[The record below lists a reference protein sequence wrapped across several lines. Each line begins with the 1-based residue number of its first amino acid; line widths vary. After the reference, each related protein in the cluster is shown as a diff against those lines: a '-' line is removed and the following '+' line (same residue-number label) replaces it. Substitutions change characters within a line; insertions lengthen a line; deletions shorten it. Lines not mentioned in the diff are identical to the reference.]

1 MSIYRKG
8 SIAFGFAAVMLMAA
22 AGGAFAHP
30 AHYQDYQAYS
40 AAPMQNAAAYRALS
54 PSSYNLLV
62 GPGVTTVGIAP
73 GDRTTPVGA
82 D

>member
-1 MSIYRKG
+1 MSIYRNTFIKF
-8 SIAFGFAAVMLMAA
+8 SLAAAMLTAA
-22 AGGAFAHP
+22 AGGALAQT
-30 AHYQDYQAYS
+30 ANRIDYRVGPIQYPEAYY
-40 AAPMQNAAAYRALS
+40 AMAPSYE
-54 PSSYNLLV
+54 YNLLV